1 MSKLVLGKGLGA
13 LIPSEEKEK
22 TSEKKYK
29 TISLDRIAPNPMQ
42 PRRDFDEQKLQ
53 ELAESFKTS
62 GVVQPLVVRL
72 NGSMFTIIAGERRF
86 RAAKLAGLTEV
97 PVVQMDNVN
106 DTQMLELAL
115 VENLQREDLNPM
127 ETAEAYRRL
136 MEQCEL
142 TQNQLAAKVG
152 KSRAAVANVLRLNG
166 LPDTIKDMIREGKI
180 TEGHARG
187 IMALDNKSKQ
197 LRLAQQIVHD
207 SLTVREVEHF
217 TRRTKKRRL
226 IPKRKIPAIVETENY
241 LKRLLGTSVK
251 IKSGLK
257 RGKIEI
263 EYYNDDDLNR
273 LLDLFK
279 KIES

>member
-1 MSKLVLGKGLGA
+1 
-13 LIPSEEKEK
+13 
-22 TSEKKYK
+22 
-29 TISLDRIAPNPMQ
+29 
-42 PRRDFDEQKLQ
+42 
-53 ELAESFKTS
+53 
-62 GVVQPLVVRL
+62 LVVRL
-72 NGSMFTIIAGERRF
+72 DGSMFTIIAGERRF

-97 PVVQMDNVN
+97 PVVQMDNVTE
-106 DTQMLELAL
+106 TQMLELAL
-115 VENLQREDLNPM
+115 VENLQRENLNAM
-127 ETAEAYRRL
+127 ETAEAYQHL
-136 MEQCEL
+136 IEKCGL

-187 IMALDNKSKQ
+187 IMALDDKSEQ

-226 IPKRKIPAIVETENY
+226 VPKRRLPALVEAENY
-241 LKRLLGTSVK
+241 LKQLMGTAVK

>member
-13 LIPSEEKEK
+13 LIPSDEKEK